1 MKFARNVFTVAGI
14 WGLAVLTPLYFMA
27 DTVGRQYPPAIGH
40 PDFYYGFVGV
50 AIAWQIAFLIIGRDP
65 IRYRPLMLVAMIE
78 KFGYVA
84 TLTVL
89 YAQGQLQAGQAAV
102 AAPDFVL
109 GVLFIAAFVKT
120 SESAA
125 ETVLRRAD
133 TGSRRYA

>member
-1 MKFARNVFTVAGI
+1 MRFARTVFTIAGI
-14 WGLAVLTPLYFMA
+14 WGLIVLTPLYFLA
-27 DTVGRQYPPAIGH
+27 DTVARQYPPAIGH

-65 IRYRPLMLVAMIE
+65 VRYRPLMLVAMIE

-89 YAQGQLQAGQAAV
+89 YALGQLQGGQAAV

-109 GVLFIAAFVKT
+109 GLFFVAAFLKT

-125 ETVLRRAD
+125 DAALRRPD
-133 TGSRRYA
+133 DL